1 MQQRI
6 RDPFEVWSM
15 TKYFPNSRIKKM
27 EIDGLS
33 RLCLF
38 AIKNI
43 IPVEQI
49 RYFYGDNNL
58 PWHADVSFYD

>member
-1 MQQRI
+1 
-6 RDPFEVWSM
+6 M